1 MLYSGDSG
9 AENCPSCALAA
20 GNAGKT
26 VWNKDVPCSGERYV
40 RLAQRPLAGTKSCAA
55 VLSDVPG
62 RFCVRAEHD
71 ASGRGPFWVGMR
83 NADYRAL
90 LRALKIPRAF
100 CSQKRSALQSPLQC
114 AAIAHAACCVATCS
128 VLRGGFPPA
137 SLDEKRLLRAERECA
152 GQVPPGRILPQ
163 KKPSSCLSNA
173 GGGKRACSLGC
184 MLMPPALGA
193 GCFPAALGGLS
204 AGRAL
209 VVRRRRGRVRAV
221 RGRLRL

>member
-1 MLYSGDSG
+1 M
-9 AENCPSCALAA
+9 
-20 GNAGKT
+20 KT
-26 VWNKDVPCSGERYV
+26 VWHKDVPCSGERYV
-40 RLAQRPLAGTKSCAA
+40 RLAQRPFAGTKSCVA

-62 RFCVRAEHD
+62 WFCVRAEHD
-71 ASGRGPFWVGMR
+71 ASGCEPFWVCLR
-83 NADYRAL
+83 NADCRAL

-114 AAIAHAACCVATCS
+114 AAIVHAACCVVTCS
-128 VLRGGFPPA
+128 VLRGGFRLHPLRRRGCCVQNGNVPDRCPRGA
-137 SLDEKRLLRAERECA
+137 SLPK
-152 GQVPPGRILPQ
+152 

-173 GGGKRACSLGC
+173 GGGKRACSLCC
-184 MLMPPALGA
+184 MLKPPALGA
-193 GCFPAALGGLS
+193 GCSPAAWGGLP

>member
-1 MLYSGDSG
+1 MEAGGGLAVCRRLLYSGDSG

-20 GNAGKT
+20 GNAVKT
-26 VWNKDVPCSGERYV
+26 VWHKDVSCSGERYV
-40 RLAQRPLAGTKSCAA
+40 RLAQRPFAGTKSCAA

-114 AAIAHAACCVATCS
+114 AAIAHAACCVVTCS
-128 VLRGGFPPA
+128 VLRGG
-137 SLDEKRLLRAERECA
+137 SRLHPL
-152 GQVPPGRILPQ
+152 
-163 KKPSSCLSNA
+163 
-173 GGGKRACSLGC
+173 
-184 MLMPPALGA
+184 
-193 GCFPAALGGLS
+193 
-204 AGRAL
+204 
-209 VVRRRRGRVRAV
+209 RRRGCRVQNGNVPDRCPQGAFYPKRSPLPACPMLEAG
-221 RGRLRL
+221 RGLALRIVC